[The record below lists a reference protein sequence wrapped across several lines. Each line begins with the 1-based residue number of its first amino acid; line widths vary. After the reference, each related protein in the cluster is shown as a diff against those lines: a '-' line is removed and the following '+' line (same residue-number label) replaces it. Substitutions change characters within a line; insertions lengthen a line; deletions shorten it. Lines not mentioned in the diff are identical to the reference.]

1 MIILAEIIKAT
12 NLQKYF
18 GKKHII
24 KGINLN
30 IEKGDIYGFLGPN
43 GAGKTTTIRMLL
55 GLIKKNEGEIFINGY
70 NLDKDF
76 KKAVDKVG
84 AVVETPMFYENYSGY
99 DNLKLMANLYNNVS
113 KNRIYDLVEMVGLT
127 NRINDKI
134 RKYSLGMKQRLGIAR
149 ALLNKPE
156 LVLLDEPTNGLDPH
170 GMKEIRDLII
180 KLVDTEKITIFIS
193 SHILYEVEL
202 LCNRVA
208 IIKNGNKL
216 IEGNVKDL
224 LSENNETVELITEDK
239 NIENIVKMYDYIEGI
254 ELIKNGYKIELTK
267 GNTSHLL
274 KELINKNINVQYMIP
289 KSKSLEN
296 YFLELTTGDDQI
308 A

>member
-1 MIILAEIIKAT
+1 MAEIIKAT
-12 NLQKYF
+12 NLHKYF

-24 KGINLN
+24 KGIDLN
-30 IEKGDIYGFLGPN
+30 IKKGDIYGFLGPN

-55 GLIKKNEGEIFINGY
+55 GLIKKNQGEIFINGY

-156 LVLLDEPTNGLDPH
+156 LVLLDEPTNGLDPQ
-170 GMKEIRDLII
+170 GMKEIRELII
-180 KLVDTEKITIFIS
+180 KLANTEKITIFIS
-193 SHILYEVEL
+193 SHILYEIEL

-208 IIKNGNKL
+208 IIKNGTKL

-239 NIENIVKMYDYIEGI
+239 GIENILKNYEYIQGI
-254 ELIKNGYKIELTK
+254 ELIKNGYKIEITK
-267 GNTSHLL
+267 GNTSYLL
-274 KELINKNINVQYMIP
+274 KELVNNNIGIQYMIP
-289 KSKSLEN
+289 KSKSLEK
-296 YFLELTTGDDQI
+296 YFLDLTNGDDQI

>member
-239 NIENIVKMYDYIEGI
+239 NIENIVKMYD
-254 ELIKNGYKIELTK
+254 
-267 GNTSHLL
+267 
-274 KELINKNINVQYMIP
+274 
-289 KSKSLEN
+289 
-296 YFLELTTGDDQI
+296 
-308 A
+308 

>member
-1 MIILAEIIKAT
+1 LAEIIKAT

>member
-1 MIILAEIIKAT
+1 MAEIIKAT